1 MVNSAKVVNKSVD
14 SLAAAAAPVIE
25 IEETKIE
32 FAAGRR
38 RMQIE
43 VLSENQ
49 RSAAVPP
56 IVVVVCLARLTFG
69 TSLPRYQGGREESAA
84 TSNRYLSITRKKVEA
99 AVVGVNGGG
108 RSLHR
113 IRRRS
118 SGCFLGGWIDAVVK
132 CSDGGEE

>member
-1 MVNSAKVVNKSVD
+1 
-14 SLAAAAAPVIE
+14 
-25 IEETKIE
+25 
-32 FAAGRR
+32 
-38 RMQIE
+38 MQIE

-69 TSLPRYQGGREESAA
+69 TSLPRYQDGKGGERNNQQQIFVNHEEK
-84 TSNRYLSITRKKVEA
+84 TGQIF

-113 IRRRS
+113 IRQRS

-132 CSDGGEE
+132 CSDGGGGEE